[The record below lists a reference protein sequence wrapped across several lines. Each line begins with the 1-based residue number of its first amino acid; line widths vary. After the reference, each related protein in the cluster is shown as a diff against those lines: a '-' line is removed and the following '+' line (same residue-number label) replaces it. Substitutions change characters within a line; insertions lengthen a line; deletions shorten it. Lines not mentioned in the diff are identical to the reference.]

1 MTCLIY
7 CLEPE
12 QNVEQN
18 RETYPRGVIKIGIQE
33 TKNDNRI
40 ESYGKKSIIH
50 FCVLCEDPRRIE
62 NVMKS
67 VFLENDI
74 KLTKGTEYFYD
85 DIDKIKNLFKE
96 TLKENLLEKDLNL
109 FLIIEKLEKITKED
123 NRIFYHLPK
132 IFRVDDFTNKD
143 KLKQRKVEQE
153 RRKLDRKNEEVW
165 KENMDTCLKQIKE
178 IKKKENLSCPLRF
191 MKQMQ
196 KNFKMFD
203 EYDKKEFGEDI
214 SVDKYPA
221 KLLYNKYVSWCDEN
235 DGKKMSQTAF
245 GKIITTKYEKTKC
258 GRIFYNLK

>member
-1 MTCLIY
+1 MSHLLFRTRTKCRTKQRNLS
-7 CLEPE
+7 
-12 QNVEQN
+12 
-18 RETYPRGVIKIGIQE
+18 RGVIKIGIQE

-132 IFRVDDFTNKD
+132 ISRVYDFTNKD

-153 RRKLDRKNEEVW
+153 RRKLDRKKEEVW

-178 IKKKENLSCPLRF
+178 IKKKGKLIVS
-191 MKQMQ
+191 
-196 KNFKMFD
+196 FK
-203 EYDKKEFGEDI
+203 I
-214 SVDKYPA
+214 
-221 KLLYNKYVSWCDEN
+221 
-235 DGKKMSQTAF
+235 
-245 GKIITTKYEKTKC
+245 YETSAEK
-258 GRIFYNLK
+258 F